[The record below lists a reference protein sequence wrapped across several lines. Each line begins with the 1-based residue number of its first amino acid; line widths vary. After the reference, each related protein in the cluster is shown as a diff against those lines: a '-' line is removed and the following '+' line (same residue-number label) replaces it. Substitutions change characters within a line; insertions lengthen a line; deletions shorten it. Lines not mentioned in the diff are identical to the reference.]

1 MLQFSLPMLIPQSR
15 NSNAG
20 QTAELLLKTKTE
32 VSQAFSSVAA
42 DTRATDSLILG
53 VAIRRMRSK
62 VWERLFDGYR
72 QRNELHHIDHKFCS
86 NGRELDS

>member
-32 VSQAFSSVAA
+32 VAQACSSVAG
-42 DTRATDSLILG
+42 DTHATDSLILG

-62 VWERLFDGYR
+62 VWI
-72 QRNELHHIDHKFCS
+72 ELHHIDHKFCT
-86 NGRELDS
+86 NVRGHDS

>member
-1 MLQFSLPMLIPQSR
+1 MLIPQSR

-32 VSQAFSSVAA
+32 VAQACSSVAG
-42 DTRATDSLILG
+42 DTHATDSLILG

-72 QRNELHHIDHKFCS
+72 RRIELHHIDHKFCT
-86 NGRELDS
+86 NVRGHDS

>member
-1 MLQFSLPMLIPQSR
+1 MLQFSMPMLKSQSR

-20 QTAELLLKTKTE
+20 QTAELLLETKTE
-32 VSQAFSSVAA
+32 VAQACSSVAVN
-42 DTRATDSLILG
+42 TRATDPLILG

-72 QRNELHHIDHKFCS
+72 RRNELHLIDHKFS
-86 NGRELDS
+86 TNGRGHDS